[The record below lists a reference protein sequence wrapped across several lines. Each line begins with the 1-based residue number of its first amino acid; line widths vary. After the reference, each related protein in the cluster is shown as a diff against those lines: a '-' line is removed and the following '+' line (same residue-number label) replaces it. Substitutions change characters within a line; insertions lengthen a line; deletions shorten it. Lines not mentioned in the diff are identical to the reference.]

1 MNDAEFL
8 KELIR
13 RKNSIDRK
21 EKFEQ
26 FFKFIF
32 NNIRDGISI
41 LDVNLNIIG
50 VNSLLENWF
59 SHKIP
64 FIGEKCYKI
73 YHNRQ
78 EPCVGC
84 PTLKAVQQKRTIRG
98 IMPYDEPEKE
108 KNWHEIYSFPLYNE
122 NNEVEAI
129 IEYIKDPTETSSY
142 KKAVND
148 LKQKLNDDLRQSMRD
163 RSELKT
169 STLRMLLSAIKYA
182 EIKPDKQVTLTDTE
196 ILGVIAK
203 EIKQREDSIEAF
215 KKGNRQDL
223 ADKEIAELNILKTYM
238 PPQLTR
244 DEIIAEANQAI
255 SEVGARGPGDKGKV
269 MGKLVAKLKGRA
281 DGKIINEVVTDLL
294 SRM

>member
-148 LKQKLNDDLRQSMRD
+148 LKQKLNFQKQTISDQETALRVLINQSKKTGDDVSKNMIYNINISLKPIIHSLKIRLKD
-163 RSELKT
+163 KEELKY
-169 STLRMLLSAIKYA
+169 L
-182 EIKPDKQVTLTDTE
+182 EILEQRLDKIASPFLKRISSQEYNLTPTE
-196 ILGVIAK
+196 I
-203 EIKQREDSIEAF
+203 Q
-215 KKGNRQDL
+215 
-223 ADKEIAELNILKTYM
+223 
-238 PPQLTR
+238 
-244 DEIIAEANQAI
+244 
-255 SEVGARGPGDKGKV
+255 
-269 MGKLVAKLKGRA
+269 VAKLIREGN
-281 DGKIINEVVTDLL
+281 KIKDIASMLQVSVKTVCFHRMNIRKKLKLVNSNANLQTYL
-294 SRM
+294 SKLN

>member
-84 PTLKAVQQKRTIRG
+84 PTLKAVHQKRTIRG

-148 LKQKLNDDLRQSMRD
+148 LKQKLNFQKQTISDQETALRVLINQSKKTGDDVSKNMIYNINISLKPIIHSLKIRLKD
-163 RSELKT
+163 KEELKY
-169 STLRMLLSAIKYA
+169 L
-182 EIKPDKQVTLTDTE
+182 EILEQRLDKIASPFLKRISSQEYNLTPTE
-196 ILGVIAK
+196 I
-203 EIKQREDSIEAF
+203 Q
-215 KKGNRQDL
+215 
-223 ADKEIAELNILKTYM
+223 
-238 PPQLTR
+238 
-244 DEIIAEANQAI
+244 
-255 SEVGARGPGDKGKV
+255 
-269 MGKLVAKLKGRA
+269 VAKLIREGN
-281 DGKIINEVVTDLL
+281 KIKDIASMLQVSVKTVCFHRMNIRKKLKLVNSNANLQTYL
-294 SRM
+294 SKLN